1 MRLWFTGDL
10 GLIHQ
15 ASPPEKLQGGSA
27 GNENGLSERPPATS
41 PRKIVAI
48 ARDARGNS
56 DSPGL
61 LLLDSS
67 LKPVYASERAVS
79 ILCYPERPRKKNGHL
94 RSFLVRTIDS
104 LFPRQDESS
113 CPKIP
118 HEFLSGK
125 RLYQV
130 RVFTLKSRLGNGP
143 RPTLAVML
151 ERKQRAS
158 IDFTQAAKQ
167 FRLTQRETEALELLT
182 LGHKTKEIASQ
193 MRISPNTAKTFLRSV
208 MFKIGARERS
218 GILVKMLNFGK
229 GLVEQNPP
237 NVDGRI
243 ASSVQNVVSNN
254 LHCVARMT
262 NAWTREGRGVI
273 RVTR

>member
-1 MRLWFTGDL
+1 MRTVHTGDL
-10 GLIHQ
+10 GLITRAYPLQ
-15 ASPPEKLQGGSA
+15 KLPGGAA
-27 GNENGLSERPPATS
+27 GNSNRLSRRSPKTS
-41 PRKIVAI
+41 PKKIVAI
-48 ARDARGNS
+48 ARDERGNS

-67 LKPVYASERAVS
+67 LKPIYTSEEAVA
-79 ILCYPERPRKKNGHL
+79 ILSYPERPRKNGHL

-104 LFPRQDESS
+104 LFPTQDESS
-113 CPKIP
+113 CPKVP

-130 RVFTLKSRLGNGP
+130 RVFTLKPRLGNGP
-143 RPTLAVML
+143 RPTLAVMF
-151 ERKQRAS
+151 ERNQRS
-158 IDFTQAAKQ
+158 PIDVTQAAKQ
-167 FRLTQRETEALELLT
+167 FRLTHRETEALELLT

-229 GLVEQNPP
+229 V
-237 NVDGRI
+237 
-243 ASSVQNVVSNN
+243 
-254 LHCVARMT
+254 
-262 NAWTREGRGVI
+262 
-273 RVTR
+273 